1 MKSGTRTKFK
11 EDKMSQAVPLKNA
24 ECNLEK
30 LLKGLSLGES
40 ITLTGPE
47 GGPVALLISL
57 KPEKTA
63 QKTDIDWDAQ
73 MDDLAQR
80 VSRSWKGERSAV
92 DVLSEMR
99 R

>member
-1 MKSGTRTKFK
+1 MSHAVSLKS
-11 EDKMSQAVPLKNA
+11 A

-30 LLKGLSLGES
+30 LLQELSLGES

-57 KPEKTA
+57 KPKKIA
-63 QKTDIDWDAQ
+63 QKTENDWDAR
-73 MDDLAQR
+73 MDDLAHR
-80 VSRSWKGERSAV
+80 VSRSWKGEKSAV
-92 DVLSEMR
+92 EILSEMR

>member
-1 MKSGTRTKFK
+1 
-11 EDKMSQAVPLKNA
+11 MSHAVPLKSA
-24 ECNLEK
+24 ECNLER
-30 LLKGLSLGES
+30 LLKGLPLGES

-57 KPEKTA
+57 KPEKIA
-63 QKTDIDWDAQ
+63 QKTDTDWDAR

-80 VSRSWKGERSAV
+80 VSRSWMGDKSAV
-92 DVLSEMR
+92 DILSEMR

>member
-1 MKSGTRTKFK
+1 
-11 EDKMSQAVPLKNA
+11 MSHAIPLKSA

-30 LLKGLSLGES
+30 LLKELSLGES

-57 KPEKTA
+57 KPEKMA
-63 QKTDIDWDAQ
+63 KKTDADWDAR

-80 VSRSWKGERSAV
+80 VSRSWSGEKSAV
-92 DVLSEMR
+92 DILSEIR

>member
-1 MKSGTRTKFK
+1 MSHAISLKS
-11 EDKMSQAVPLKNA
+11 A

-57 KPEKTA
+57 KPEKIA
-63 QKTDIDWDAQ
+63 QKADTDFDAR

-92 DVLSEMR
+92 DILSEMQR
-99 R
+99 